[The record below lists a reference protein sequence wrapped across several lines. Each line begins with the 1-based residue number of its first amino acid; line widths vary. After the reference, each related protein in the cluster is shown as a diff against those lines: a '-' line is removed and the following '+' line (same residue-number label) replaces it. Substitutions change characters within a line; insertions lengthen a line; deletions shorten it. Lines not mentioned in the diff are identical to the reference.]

1 MPEKLV
7 IRIINSFSRKRGAKQ
22 KKPKEIVV
30 YYWNR
35 IFAALFVIIA
45 LFAVLI
51 WGGLQISKKS
61 IYRPTIASVPAANPM
76 ETLPAP
82 VINVPTRPVQP
93 APTPEVFADT
103 KTQSTPHKAST
114 LATATLAD
122 TEAQS
127 RPHKAS
133 APAPATLADTKAQS
147 RPHKA
152 STPAPATLA
161 DTEAQSRPH
170 KASAPAPAT
179 LANTKAQSRPHKAS
193 TPAPA
198 AFAKAEKQST
208 LHKATTPAPAT
219 DFAAATVPAKT
230 PGYIKRVQLTSGIKE
245 GEPVDKL
252 GRKIHMNAKGL
263 IRVYLFM
270 EAIDLE
276 GKVLFHD
283 WYWKCQRMAH
293 VRIPIKSNPQTAASS
308 KYIDRIMVGPWVAKI
323 VDERNRILA
332 KEVFNVQ

>member
-122 TEAQS
+122 TE
-127 RPHKAS
+127 
-133 APAPATLADTKAQS
+133 AQS

>member
-114 LATATLAD
+114 LAT
-122 TEAQS
+122 
-127 RPHKAS
+127 
-133 APAPATLADTKAQS
+133 
-147 RPHKA
+147 
-152 STPAPATLA
+152 ATLA